1 MKPVLID
8 YETFYH
14 KTDYSVRDLGNWRY
28 CADPR
33 FDAYLVS
40 VYDGTE
46 GWVGHPSNLNW
57 DALQGCLLLAHNA
70 SFDSRVTTR
79 LTELGKAPSW
89 LANYNHINCT
99 ANMTSALLGHR
110 SLDAAILAHSGE
122 YLDKGIR
129 DQMAGLTWDQM
140 VEKGMA
146 ENVAKY
152 AMRDSVKAFKLWND
166 LSPKWSSFEQRI
178 SQLTL
183 KQCARGVAI
192 DVPLLDSYMVR
203 LREALFFM
211 EKNLPWVAEEGAKP
225 TSPKAIASQCRK
237 VGIPAPPVKTHDEEG
252 FDKWL
257 LTYGPQFKWV
267 AQIGEF
273 RKLHKLMGTL
283 ETIKERLRPD
293 GTIDFSL
300 LYFGAHTGR
309 FSGGGAGLNLQN
321 LRKTPLYL
329 MGREIVFPPAELL
342 DTKRKKE
349 LAEWLA
355 VNTDLALDVR
365 RLLIARP
372 GKQFIIPD
380 LSQIEP
386 RCLNWLAGNHDLL
399 RAIEAGYSYY
409 EAYAKLCEAWRGE
422 PNTIKGELGDAGYT
436 LLKNKALGL
445 GYQMGPDRFC
455 EYAGVEPE
463 EAQEAVANFRAANP
477 LVVELWNT
485 LEVAFKRSHGKD
497 FEMDLP
503 SGRTLTYRDVR
514 RVPRMK
520 KNKETGKPETKL
532 VFTADV
538 GGKRVELYGG
548 KLTENITQAM
558 ARDVFCEHLLTLEQ
572 TVGDVI
578 FHVHDEAIV
587 ECDLDVKVK
596 DVEDVMR
603 QTPGWCPGLPLA
615 SEAKISQCY
624 KK

>member
-267 AQIGEF
+267 NQIGEF

-283 ETIKERLRPD
+283 ETMKERIRPD
-293 GTIDFSL
+293 NTIDFSL

-309 FSGGGAGLNLQN
+309 FSGGGSGLNLQN

-329 MGREIVFPPAELL
+329 MGREIVFPPVELL
-342 DTKRKKE
+342 QAKYRNELEAWLKE
-349 LAEWLA
+349 
-355 VNTDLALDVR
+355 NTDMALDVR
-365 RLLIARP
+365 KLLIARP
-372 GKQFIIPD
+372 NKKFIIPD
-380 LSQIEP
+380 LAQIEP
-386 RCLNWLAGNHDLL
+386 RCLNWLAGNQTLL
-399 RAIEAGYSYY
+399 EAIASGFSYY
-409 EAYAKLCEAWRGE
+409 EAYARLCKGWKGEAG
-422 PNTIKGELGDAGYT
+422 TIKKVLNDAEYT
-436 LLKNKALGL
+436 LLKNEALGL
-445 GYQMGPDRFC
+445 GYQMGPDRYT
-455 EYAGVEPE
+455 EYAGVTKD
-463 EAQEAVANFRAANP
+463 EAESAVANFRASNP
-477 LVVELWNT
+477 DVVNLWGTFDRN
-485 LEVAFKRSHGKD
+485 FRMSHGKD
-497 FEMDLP
+497 FCIDLP
-503 SGRTLTYRDVR
+503 SGRTLTYHNVK
-514 RVPRMK
+514 RVLRTK

-538 GGKRVELYGG
+538 GGRRVELYGG
-548 KLTENITQAM
+548 KLTENATQAM
-558 ARDVFCEHLLTLEQ
+558 ARDVFCEHLLKLEE
-572 TVGDVI
+572 TVGDVV

-587 ECDLDVKVK
+587 ECDLDVKK
-596 DVEDVMR
+596 EDVEDVMR
-603 QTPGWCPGLPLA
+603 QTPEWAPGLPLA
-615 SEAKISQCY
+615 SEAKVSLCY